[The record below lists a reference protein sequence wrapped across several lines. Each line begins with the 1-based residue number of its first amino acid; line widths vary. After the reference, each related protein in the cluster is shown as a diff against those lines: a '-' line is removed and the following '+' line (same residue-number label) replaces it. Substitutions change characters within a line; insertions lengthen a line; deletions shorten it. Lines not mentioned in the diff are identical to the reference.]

1 MYSYESKYKFPCRR
15 KGFSPRAGTGD
26 YYRLYRV
33 YQSPGVVIVQKQ
45 GVAKTTMEEEV
56 SQDEMCAEPEKFPKT
71 DEEQVIQKEVCE
83 TEVAESSPKKR
94 RRKKDKVVSSLK

>member
-1 MYSYESKYKFPCRR
+1 
-15 KGFSPRAGTGD
+15 
-26 YYRLYRV
+26 
-33 YQSPGVVIVQKQ
+33 
-45 GVAKTTMEEEV
+45 MEEEV